1 MIQPAAAPLSVA
13 PAAAG
18 SLSKGEWQQIQLNQL
33 KQESG
38 LSYEEY
44 QKWYRKIIGQ

>member
-1 MIQPAAAPLSVA
+1 MIQPTAAPLSAA
-13 PAAAG
+13 PAASG

-33 KQESG
+33 KQEPG

-44 QKWYRKIIGQ
+44 QKRYRQIMEQ